1 VILDHNIHIS
11 LIQLTKRK
19 MIDQHEIINIA
30 GIIIIIVLVCLIMK
44 EIYKINSVSN
54 PFQLEGFSAT
64 DGSATAQENEK
75 LIEDMK
81 NKTEQ
86 MIDNMHLVKYRKD
99 WENLIIATE
108 SRISAMTLSML
119 PNVGKAL
126 QTKNNEKAI
135 KESIANINQLN
146 QFRETLNDTMKYLD
160 GL

>member
-1 VILDHNIHIS
+1 MLEYND
-11 LIQLTKRK
+11 
-19 MIDQHEIINIA
+19 MINLVGIVV
-30 GIIIIIVLVCLIMK
+30 IIILVCLIMK
-44 EIYKINSVSN
+44 EIYKINQTTN
-54 PFQLEGFSAT
+54 PFRLEGFSAT

-108 SRISAMTLSML
+108 SRISALTLSML
-119 PNVGKAL
+119 PSLGKSL
-126 QTKNNEKAI
+126 QVKNNDKAI
-135 KESIANINQLN
+135 KESISNINQLN
-146 QFRETLNDTMKYLD
+146 QFRDTLNETMKYLD

>member
-1 VILDHNIHIS
+1 MLEYND
-11 LIQLTKRK
+11 
-19 MIDQHEIINIA
+19 MINLVGIVV
-30 GIIIIIVLVCLIMK
+30 IIILVCLIMK
-44 EIYKINSVSN
+44 EIYKINQTSN
-54 PFQLEGFSAT
+54 PFRLEGFSAT

-119 PNVGKAL
+119 PTVGKAL

>member
-1 VILDHNIHIS
+1 
-11 LIQLTKRK
+11 
-19 MIDQHEIINIA
+19 
-30 GIIIIIVLVCLIMK
+30 
-44 EIYKINSVSN
+44 
-54 PFQLEGFSAT
+54 
-64 DGSATAQENEK
+64 
-75 LIEDMK
+75 
-81 NKTEQ
+81 

>member
-1 VILDHNIHIS
+1 
-11 LIQLTKRK
+11 
-19 MIDQHEIINIA
+19 MINLVGIVV
-30 GIIIIIVLVCLIMK
+30 IIILVCLIMK
-44 EIYKINSVSN
+44 EIYKINQTTN
-54 PFQLEGFSAT
+54 PFRLEGFSAT

-108 SRISAMTLSML
+108 SRISALTLSML
-119 PNVGKAL
+119 PTVGKAL

>member
-1 VILDHNIHIS
+1 MILDHNIHIS

>member
-1 VILDHNIHIS
+1 MLEYND
-11 LIQLTKRK
+11 
-19 MIDQHEIINIA
+19 MINLVGIVV
-30 GIIIIIVLVCLIMK
+30 IIILVCLIMK
-44 EIYKINSVSN
+44 EIYKINQTTN
-54 PFQLEGFSAT
+54 PFRLEGFSAT

-108 SRISAMTLSML
+108 SRISALTLSML
-119 PNVGKAL
+119 PTVGKAL

>member
-1 VILDHNIHIS
+1 
-11 LIQLTKRK
+11 
-19 MIDQHEIINIA
+19 MINLVGIVV
-30 GIIIIIVLVCLIMK
+30 IIILVCLIMK
-44 EIYKINSVSN
+44 EIYKINQTSN
-54 PFQLEGFSAT
+54 PFRLEGFSAT

-119 PNVGKAL
+119 PTVGKAL

>member
-1 VILDHNIHIS
+1 MINLVGIVVILI
-11 LIQLTKRK
+11 
-19 MIDQHEIINIA
+19 
-30 GIIIIIVLVCLIMK
+30 LVCLIMK
-44 EIYKINSVSN
+44 EIYKINQTTN
-54 PFQLEGFSAT
+54 PFRLEGFSAT

-108 SRISAMTLSML
+108 SRISALTLSML
-119 PNVGKAL
+119 PTVGKAL